1 MTFGEV
7 KQEVA
12 RMIDY
17 SGSNATA
24 MIENWIRYTRR
35 EIATKFDFPFLFTI
49 ATTTTTSSNTYNFP
63 SDYLD
68 HLMIL
73 MDDEDG
79 NPILL
84 YEMTPG
90 YWANLFKIPS
100 PLDISS
106 DTPPYRVLIE
116 GNYFRI
122 IPDPPSGRTLTLYYY
137 RRPDDLV
144 EDNETD
150 YFLNTYP
157 DAVIWGSGR
166 TLTLYYYRRPDD
178 LVEDNET
185 DYFLNTYPDAVIW
198 GASLRGAVYLD
209 DEQKVAKFKPL
220 YEDALKAMIAR
231 ENRKRIDRR
240 GAVRFKT
247 WKDFSTTT
255 VRRMFGVY

>member
-1 MTFGEV
+1 MTFLEAQ
-7 KQEVA
+7 QEVS
-12 RMIDY
+12 RMIDW
-17 SGSNATA
+17 SGSNATT
-24 MIENWIRYTRR
+24 MIKKWINLTRR
-35 EIATKFDFPFLFTI
+35 EVATKFDFGFLFTI

-157 DAVIWGSGR
+157 DAVIWG
-166 TLTLYYYRRPDD
+166 
-178 LVEDNET
+178 
-185 DYFLNTYPDAVIW
+185 
-198 GASLRGAVYLD
+198 ASLRGAVYLD

-231 ENRKRIDRR
+231 ENRKRVDRR

>member
-1 MTFGEV
+1 MTFLEAQ
-7 KQEVA
+7 QEVS
-12 RMIDY
+12 RMIDW
-17 SGSNATA
+17 SGSNATT
-24 MIENWIRYTRR
+24 MIKKWIQYTRR

-157 DAVIWGSGR
+157 DAVIWG
-166 TLTLYYYRRPDD
+166 
-178 LVEDNET
+178 
-185 DYFLNTYPDAVIW
+185 
-198 GASLRGAVYLD
+198 ASLRGAVYLD

-231 ENRKRIDRR
+231 ENRKRVDRR

-255 VRRMFGVY
+255 VRRMFGIY